1 MKTQP
6 NYSES
11 ILQKRVRRF
20 KSIKRGYYSFIIL
33 LSLYL
38 LSIIAPLLINSQA
51 LIVKYANEKY
61 DLGEK
66 FTDLNQ
72 NNKWD
77 ENESFSDSY
86 NYYSPAFRDLIK
98 LLIQNVE
105 KEAEKYGILQL
116 FTVCGDQH
124 MSNIHDSLDWIM
136 IPVEYEGFKYLQNNF
151 RKQ

>member
-6 NYSES
+6 NYPES

-61 DLGEK
+61 DNGET

-72 NNKWD
+72 NDKWD
-77 ENESFSDSY
+77 VNEPFQDSY
-86 NYYSPAFRDLIK
+86 KYYSPAFRDLI
-98 LLIQNVE
+98 E
-105 KEAEKYGILQL
+105 L
-116 FTVCGDQH
+116 FITPLHHVG
-124 MSNIHDSLDWIM
+124 
-136 IPVEYEGFKYLQNNF
+136 
-151 RKQ
+151 